1 MVSARIEP
9 DAVAYDKLIQGYCKI
24 GRIDDGLSLFREM
37 SCKDVKPTT
46 VTYNIILHGLFD
58 AGRTVAAK
66 EKFHEMAGNGM
77 AVNIQIF
84 TTV

>member
-1 MVSARIEP
+1 
-9 DAVAYDKLIQGYCKI
+9 
-24 GRIDDGLSLFREM
+24 M